1 MKMKILKQLLTSV
14 SIIGILICATSCAED
29 FVETTPT
36 LNLPGETVITD
47 LASAESALI
56 GLYSGL
62 QFSRNYGGYD
72 VFNTGLYSDELNHT
86 GSFPTLAA
94 LNANDPIANSTEIT
108 NYWNIH
114 YSAIYRAN
122 YIIEQVANPANEI
135 SEEAQA
141 RIAGQA
147 IASRA
152 LLYYKLVK
160 VFGGVPVTTD
170 AFTAAT
176 DIDVNP
182 IPRSSTSEVYNFI
195 LDDIT
200 TATNLLPDN
209 LGIYF
214 FNKNAARVL
223 KAKIEM
229 ELGNYPSAESTLQP
243 LLTAG
248 YSLETDYESLFGSV
262 AGRSSLVASSS
273 ETIFAID
280 YNEVDGNSHA
290 FFFLDAGRGE
300 VGPSSAL
307 INAFED
313 NDTRINLITANNEI
327 GKYADA
333 GNGSDDAYVFRFAD
347 VLLMQ
352 AELLARRDDPSA
364 SNFINLVRD
373 RAGLGPV
380 TLDSS
385 NVIELIA
392 QERLV
397 EFFAE
402 SSDRFFTIT
411 RLGIA
416 DDVIS
421 NKPNVV
427 YVPERN
433 NLWPIPQQ
441 EIERNGAI
449 SLSDQN
455 PGY

>member
-1 MKMKILKQLLTSV
+1 MRTKFLKQILLSL
-14 SIIGILICATSCAED
+14 SLFGILISATSCAD
-29 FVETTPT
+29 NFVETTPT
-36 LNLPGETVITD
+36 LNLPGESIITD
-47 LASAESALI
+47 VSSAESALI
-56 GLYSGL
+56 GMYSSM
-62 QFSRNYGGYD
+62 QFARNYGGYD
-72 VFNTGLYSDELNHT
+72 VFDTGLFSDELDHT

-94 LNANDPIANSTEIT
+94 LNANDPIASSVEIT
-108 NYWNIH
+108 NYWNNH
-114 YSAIYRAN
+114 YNAIYRAN
-122 YIIEQVANPANEI
+122 YIISEVANPANEI
-135 SEEAQA
+135 SEQAQN

-147 IASRA
+147 IATRA
-152 LLYYKLVK
+152 LMYYKLVK
-160 VFGGVPVTTD
+160 VYGGVPVTTD

-176 DIDVNP
+176 DIDTNP
-182 IPRSSTSEVYNFI
+182 IPRSSESEVYDFI

-200 TATNLLPDN
+200 TATGLLPDN

-214 FNKNAARVL
+214 FNKDAARVL

-229 ELGNYPSAESTLQP
+229 ELGSYSAAETTLQP
-243 LLTAG
+243 VLASN
-248 YSLETDYESLFGSV
+248 YSLETDYQSLFGNV
-262 AGRSSLVASSS
+262 ANGTNLVASSS

-280 YNEVDGNSHA
+280 FNEVDGNNHA
-290 FFFLDAGRGE
+290 FFFLEDGRSE

-307 INAFED
+307 INAFESG
-313 NDTRINLITANNEI
+313 DTRINLITANNEI

-373 RAGLGPV
+373 RAGLGDV
-380 TLDSS
+380 LLDSS
-385 NVIELIA
+385 NVVDLIA
-392 QERLV
+392 QERFV

-402 SSDRFFTIT
+402 SSDRLFTIT

-416 DDVIS
+416 DDIIS

-427 YVPERN
+427 YVAERN

>member
-1 MKMKILKQLLTSV
+1 MKTKILKQVLLSL
-14 SIIGILICATSCAED
+14 SLFGILISATSCAD
-29 FVETTPT
+29 NFVETTPT

-47 LASAESALI
+47 VASAESALI
-56 GLYSGL
+56 GMYSAM
-62 QFSRNYGGYD
+62 QFGRNYGGYD
-72 VFNTGLYSDELNHT
+72 VFDSGLYSDELTHT

-94 LNANDPIANSTEIT
+94 LNANDPIASSGEIT
-108 NYWNIH
+108 NYWNNH
-114 YSAIYRAN
+114 YIAIYRAN
-122 YIIEQVANPANEI
+122 YIISQAANPANEI
-135 SEEAQA
+135 SEAAQA

-147 IASRA
+147 IAARA
-152 LLYYKLVK
+152 LMYYGLVK
-160 VFGGVPVTTD
+160 VYGGVPVTTD
-170 AFTAAT
+170 AFTDAT
-176 DIDVNP
+176 EIDQNP
-182 IPRSSTSEVYNFI
+182 IPRSSASEVYDFI

-200 TATNLLPDN
+200 TAAGMLPDN
-209 LGIYF
+209 LGLYS
-214 FNKNAARVL
+214 FNKDAARVL

-229 ELGNYPSAESTLQP
+229 ELGNYPAAETTLQP
-243 LLTAG
+243 VLAGG
-248 YSLETDYESLFGSV
+248 YSLETNYQSLFGNV
-262 AGRSSLVASSS
+262 ASGTNLTASSS

-280 YNEVDGNSHA
+280 YNEVDGNNHA
-290 FFFLDAGRGE
+290 FFFLESGRGE
-300 VGPSSAL
+300 VGPSSSL
-307 INAFED
+307 INAFETG
-313 NDTRINLITANNEI
+313 DTRINLITPNNEI

-352 AELLARRDDPSA
+352 AELLARRDDPAA

-373 RAGLGPV
+373 RAGLDDV
-380 TLDSS
+380 VLDSN
-385 NVIELIA
+385 NVVDLIA
-392 QERLV
+392 QERFV

-402 SSDRFFTIT
+402 SSDRLFTIT

-416 DDVIS
+416 DDIIS

-441 EIERNGAI
+441 EIERNGAV